1 MQPRTCA
8 HTMFSNNV
16 RKHMR
21 SASTRARAHIWRSTV
36 WLSAK
41 SFSKY
46 CVCARARA
54 ILSHARVST
63 NNNNRRN
70 CAQNTACAHVHGRLH
85 CARVFP
91 KLLEN
96 TRTKTFRILRVRTCA
111 RISVARARLRKHQHQ
126 EGHFAQNTACAHV
139 HEYENDDYLGASW
152 KPNGRQQVYI
162 KRFRV
167 LGIPQGNILS
177 RLGPI

>member
-1 MQPRTCA
+1 
-8 HTMFSNNV
+8 MFSNNV